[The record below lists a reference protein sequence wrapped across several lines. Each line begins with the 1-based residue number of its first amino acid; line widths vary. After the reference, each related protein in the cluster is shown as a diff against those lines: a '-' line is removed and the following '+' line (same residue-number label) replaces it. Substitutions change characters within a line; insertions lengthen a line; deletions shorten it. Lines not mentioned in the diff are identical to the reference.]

1 MEKIKVFTLF
11 SGYDSQC
18 LALDRLHDKTGFDYE
33 LVGWSEIDKFAIK
46 AHNAIYPEHENK
58 NYGDVAKID
67 WNNVPDFDLLTYS
80 SPCQDVS
87 KAGLQRGAKKDSET
101 RSSLIWCIENAI
113 MTKKPKYLLLE
124 NVANFVSKKHIDTF
138 NKWQLTVS
146 KIGYKNFCQILN
158 ARNYGIPQNRD
169 RIFLVSVR
177 NDLNRIF
184 YFPQPIKLTKKWF
197 DLMESEVS
205 DKYFISDKRLQRMIE
220 RNMLAPENFNFKF
233 KPKTQNDIVANAI
246 TTRSGSRETDNFVL
260 LGLTRKKEKATFHD
274 VDIVNTITTRQR
286 NNATNYIKQLSGKI
300 RTLTE
305 RECFR
310 LMGIDDSTI
319 NKIQAA
325 QISRTQQ
332 IKLAGNSIVVDV
344 LYHIFFKMFVDTKP
358 NVYEQIEFNF
368 K

>member
-18 LALDRLHDKTGFDYE
+18 LALDRLHEKTGFDYE

-67 WNNVPDFDLLTYS
+67 WHNVPDFDLLTYS

-87 KAGLQRGAKKDSET
+87 KAGLQRGAKKDSDT

-113 MTKKPKYLLLE
+113 RTKKPKYLLLE
-124 NVANFVSKKHIDTF
+124 NVANFASKKHIDTF

-146 KIGYKNFCQILN
+146 KIGYKNFCKILN

-177 NDLNRIF
+177 NDLNRNF
-184 YFPQPIKLTKKWF
+184 YFPKPIKLTKKWF

-205 DKYFISDKRLQRMIE
+205 DKYFISDKRIQKMIE
-220 RNMLAPENFNFKF
+220 KNFLSNNHFMF
-233 KPKTQNDIVANAI
+233 KPKLKSDSYLNAI
-246 TTRSGSRETDNFVL
+246 TTKSGTRETDNYIL
-260 LGLTRKKEKATFHD
+260 LGWTRERNKNVSFHE
-274 VDIVNTITTRQR
+274 VNIVNTITTKQR

-310 LMGIDDSTI
+310 LMGVNDSTI
-319 NKIQAA
+319 DKIQAD

-344 LYHIFFKMFVDTKP
+344 LYYIFFKMFVDTKP